1 MPLAVEF
8 LLLKF
13 EITVYSEKNII
24 IKRLVIPDF

>member
-1 MPLAVEF
+1 MPLAVKF

>member
-1 MPLAVEF
+1 MPLAVKF

-13 EITVYSEKNII
+13 EIMVYSEKNII